1 MGLASR
7 CSMCISVR
15 KFVWRSS
22 ISSRG
27 NSSVPGRTSLF
38 PNSEAIVASRL
49 VPAAAAKLFR
59 VIPGALYFNLCIDA
73 FGNGDEDVGQP
84 HESVPCVTAPID
96 DSLIVLINNVAEL
109 ITSEVLPE
117 IL

>member
-1 MGLASR
+1 MVTPS
-7 CSMCISVR
+7 
-15 KFVWRSS
+15 WRAPDKRSA
-22 ISSRG
+22 R
-27 NSSVPGRTSLF
+27 
-38 PNSEAIVASRL
+38 
-49 VPAAAAKLFR
+49 PAAEHQPSKMREFLDTTGNR
-59 VIPGALYFNLCIDA
+59 STYCQYIIPGALYFNLCIDA